1 MMMAGKKGKIIQSET
16 KVHAMVIPEEKVQSK
31 DFTIK

>member
-1 MMMAGKKGKIIQSET
+1 MARKKGKIIQSGK